1 MSSVRKLH
9 MFTVTL
15 DKFFVYLKDNFKDLE
30 KDVLVIENIVYL
42 LKTSNPQIMIDQY
55 SEYVG
60 QYSKY
65 IDECNDNFFYNMSE
79 DNFTTSFTLQLF
91 LKIKQLWVA
100 ETMGE
105 KQKATIW
112 FYIKNLLKI
121 CQGD

>member
-9 MFTVTL
+9 MFTMTL

-30 KDVLVIENIVYL
+30 NDVLVIENIVYL

-65 IDECNDNFFYNMSE
+65 IDECNDNFFYTA
-79 DNFTTSFTLQLF
+79 DRRRYDRR
-91 LKIKQLWVA
+91 A
-100 ETMGE
+100 
-105 KQKATIW
+105 
-112 FYIKNLLKI
+112 
-121 CQGD
+121 C

>member
-1 MSSVRKLH
+1 MSSVKKLH
-9 MFTVTL
+9 MFTMTL
-15 DKFFVYLKDNFKDLE
+15 DKFFIYLKDNFKDLE
-30 KDVLVIENIVYL
+30 KDVLVIENVVYL
-42 LKTSNPQIMIDQY
+42 LKTSNPQIIIDQF

-65 IDECNDNFFYNMSE
+65 IHECNDNFFYNMSE

-100 ETMGE
+100 ESMTE
-105 KQKATIW
+105 KQKAIIW

-121 CQGD
+121 CQED